1 MTPSGLPS
9 STVRASWT
17 IGRVGALAVALGVG
31 VGMFGGLGTAFADTD
46 VSGADSGR
54 SSSSSGQESGGSA
67 ATSDSS
73 DSSDSAAPARRGE
86 SNGPRATTIRRGATA
101 AAADPEDDL
110 AATPEDL
117 PPPAAEPANLPAVP
131 AQTLPA
137 QILPAQTLP
146 APRPAP
152 RPAAALQS
160 SAAAPAT
167 PASANDS
174 SPVPAQNPAQAA
186 TQASA
191 QASSSSSQNTIT
203 ISEEVTWGGT
213 FRGKEYPGIL
223 VGTLNAQSP
232 LPLTYTLVSDPNM
245 GGKLGSRAN
254 TAPSNVVFGPQG
266 EFFYIPS
273 AATLTEPG
281 KIESFKVL
289 VAETTPFDEFLT
301 SLPLLGMLNASL
313 ITALHRTPILGN
325 LLAPLIGNSEVV
337 TFNVEPYKLALDPNN
352 PAKQRPTAF
361 TTTVASFDGLMVS
374 TNYFPSTKVA
384 LGLVDSAPTVLNG
397 PGLGAPGNTDVPNP
411 YAQLSLFP
419 SLDVPTPR
427 SDQFGSLTPGL
438 PVLRDG
444 KWEPTDSSLSY
455 DGGVGY
461 NVITWDP
468 RGEWDTRDR
477 KLPGL
482 QIDNPFFE
490 GRDASAIISWASS
503 AANPARTQVKME
515 SPGDPLIGMVGGS
528 YGGGIQWVTAAT
540 DPRVDAISPQISW
553 NSLISSLY
561 PNTNQFKTGW
571 GSILLLAL
579 AASGAQI
586 NPQIYAGI
594 GTGVTLGWLS
604 ETAQAVLSSAGPTAL
619 LNNIDI
625 PTLIFQGMEDG
636 LFQLQESVTNA
647 ESIYDNRGATTKLV
661 WFCGGHGTC
670 TTPLNPDQDDRGLID
685 NLKWL
690 DQYLAGSGTPAEGI
704 PAFQWYDQMGFY
716 YSSDKLPF
724 EPGFNLPQP
733 YSTAANG
740 GLLGVWPL
748 LGGSGPGRVEGVSPL
763 LTFPNATP
771 AWNALNT
778 NVTVPADSQV
788 VGAPEL
794 SFTYQGLGTS
804 RTVYAQLIDE
814 TTGKVLQNLVTPI
827 PVVLDGRERTV
838 SIPLANIAYTST
850 GGSLRLQITS
860 SATNFENF
868 TSYGLVN
875 ISDVTLDLPIVA

>member
-1 MTPSGLPS
+1 MTQLGPPS

-31 VGMFGGLGTAFADTD
+31 VSMFGGLGTAFADTD
-46 VSGADSGR
+46 VSGADNGPSH
-54 SSSSSGQESGGSA
+54 SSSSHQSGVSTESAGSA
-67 ATSDSS
+67 GSA
-73 DSSDSAAPARRGE
+73 DSAAPARQE
-86 SNGPRATTIRRGATA
+86 KSAGPRATTIRRGVTKADA
-101 AAADPEDDL
+101 AP
-110 AATPEDL
+110 T
-117 PPPAAEPANLPAVP
+117 AEPESVLPESDSLPADEP
-131 AQTLPA
+131 QTLPA
-137 QILPAQTLP
+137 V
-146 APRPAP
+146 PAP
-152 RPAAALQS
+152 RPAAAV
-160 SAAAPAT
+160 AAPAA
-167 PASANDS
+167 ASVEAAPSNDS
-174 SPVPAQNPAQAA
+174 SPTTTQNAQNAQPA
-186 TQASA
+186 A
-191 QASSSSSQNTIT
+191 QASSSSASNTLT
-203 ISEEVTWGGT
+203 VDPEVTWGGE
-213 FRGKEYPGIL
+213 FRGKQYPGIL
-223 VGTLNAQSP
+223 VGTLNAQSD
-232 LPLTYTLVSDPNM
+232 LPLTYTLVSDPSL

-273 AATLTEPG
+273 AAALTEPG

-289 VAETTPFDEFLT
+289 VAEKTPFDEFLT

-337 TFNVEPYKLALDPNN
+337 TFDVEPYKLALNPLDPTK
-352 PAKQRPTAF
+352 PRPTAF
-361 TTTVASFDGLMVS
+361 TTEVASFDGLMLS
-374 TNYFPSTKVA
+374 TNYFPATKVA

-419 SLDVPTPR
+419 FLDVPMPR
-427 SDQFGSLTPGL
+427 ADQFGSLTPGL

-444 KWEPTDSSLSY
+444 KWQPTDSSLSY

-468 RGEWDTRDR
+468 RGEWATRDR

-490 GRDASAIISWASS
+490 GRDASAIISWAFD
-503 AANPARTQVKME
+503 AANPARAQVKME
-515 SPGDPLIGMVGGS
+515 APGDPLIGMVGGS

-540 DPRVDAISPQISW
+540 DPRVDAIVPQISW

-579 AASGAQI
+579 AASGADI
-586 NPQIYAGI
+586 NPQIYVGI

-604 ETAQAVLSSAGPTAL
+604 ETSQAVLSSAGPTAL
-619 LNNIDI
+619 LNNINI

-647 ESIYDNRGATTKLV
+647 ESMFANPGATTKLV

-670 TTPLNPDQDDRGLID
+670 NTPLNSDQDDRGLID

-690 DQYLAGSGTPAEGI
+690 DQYLAGSGSPAEDI

-724 EPGFNLPQP
+724 EPGFHLPQP

-748 LGGSGPGRVEGVSPL
+748 LGGSGPGWVEGVSPL
-763 LTFPNATP
+763 LTFPNAAP

-778 NVTVPADSQV
+778 TVTVPADSQV
-788 VGAPEL
+788 VGAPQL

-838 SIPLANIAYTST
+838 SIPLANIAYTTPASDAR
-850 GGSLRLQITS
+850 LKLQITS

-875 ISDVTLDLPIVA
+875 VSEVTLDLPIVA

>member
-1 MTPSGLPS
+1 
-9 STVRASWT
+9 
-17 IGRVGALAVALGVG
+17 
-31 VGMFGGLGTAFADTD
+31 
-46 VSGADSGR
+46 
-54 SSSSSGQESGGSA
+54 
-67 ATSDSS
+67 
-73 DSSDSAAPARRGE
+73 
-86 SNGPRATTIRRGATA
+86 
-101 AAADPEDDL
+101 
-110 AATPEDL
+110 
-117 PPPAAEPANLPAVP
+117 
-131 AQTLPA
+131 
-137 QILPAQTLP
+137 
-146 APRPAP
+146 
-152 RPAAALQS
+152 
-160 SAAAPAT
+160 
-167 PASANDS
+167 
-174 SPVPAQNPAQAA
+174 
-186 TQASA
+186 
-191 QASSSSSQNTIT
+191 
-203 ISEEVTWGGT
+203 
-213 FRGKEYPGIL
+213 
-223 VGTLNAQSP
+223 
-232 LPLTYTLVSDPNM
+232 
-245 GGKLGSRAN
+245 
-254 TAPSNVVFGPQG
+254 
-266 EFFYIPS
+266 
-273 AATLTEPG
+273 
-281 KIESFKVL
+281 
-289 VAETTPFDEFLT
+289 
-301 SLPLLGMLNASL
+301 
-313 ITALHRTPILGN
+313 
-325 LLAPLIGNSEVV
+325 
-337 TFNVEPYKLALDPNN
+337 
-352 PAKQRPTAF
+352 
-361 TTTVASFDGLMVS
+361 
-374 TNYFPSTKVA
+374 
-384 LGLVDSAPTVLNG
+384 
-397 PGLGAPGNTDVPNP
+397 
-411 YAQLSLFP
+411 
-419 SLDVPTPR
+419 
-427 SDQFGSLTPGL
+427 
-438 PVLRDG
+438 
-444 KWEPTDSSLSY
+444 
-455 DGGVGY
+455 
-461 NVITWDP
+461 
-468 RGEWDTRDR
+468 
-477 KLPGL
+477 LPGL

-540 DPRVDAISPQISW
+540 DPRVDAIAPQISW

-586 NPQIYAGI
+586 NPQIYVGI

-604 ETAQAVLSSAGPTAL
+604 ETSQAVLSSAGPTAL

-647 ESIYDNRGATTKLV
+647 ESIYDNPGATTKLV

-690 DQYLAGSGTPAEGI
+690 DQYLAGSGTPAEDI

-778 NVTVPADSQV
+778 SVTVPADSQV

>member
-1 MTPSGLPS
+1 MIQLGLPS

-31 VGMFGGLGTAFADTD
+31 AGMFTGLGTAFADTD
-46 VSGADSGR
+46 TTGSDSGR
-54 SSSSSGQESGGSA
+54 STASSSGEPGASTAAASDPA
-67 ATSDSS
+67 ATS
-73 DSSDSAAPARRGE
+73 RRGQ
-86 SNGPRATTIRRGATA
+86 SAGPRATPIRRGAT
-101 AAADPEDDL
+101 
-110 AATPEDL
+110 TPES
-117 PPPAAEPANLPAVP
+117 EPAVTPEVLSPSDFEP
-131 AQTLPA
+131 ETLPTVSV
-137 QILPAQTLP
+137 Q
-146 APRPAP
+146 
-152 RPAAALQS
+152 RPAAALANP
-160 SAAAPAT
+160 AA
-167 PASANDS
+167 ANDS
-174 SPVPAQNPAQAA
+174 SPTAAQDPA
-186 TQASA
+186 QASA
-191 QASSSSSQNTIT
+191 QESSSSSLNTIT
-203 ISEEVTWGGT
+203 VSDEVTWGGT
-213 FRGKEYPGIL
+213 YRGKEYPGIL

-232 LPLTYTLVSDPNM
+232 LPLTYTLVSDPDL

-266 EFFYIPS
+266 EFFYLPS
-273 AATLTEPG
+273 AAALTEPG
-281 KIESFKVL
+281 KIESFRVL
-289 VAETTPFDEFLT
+289 VAQKTDFDNFLENLPIIGLIMPSLLTT
-301 SLPLLGMLNASL
+301 
-313 ITALHRTPILGN
+313 LHRTPILGE
-325 LLAPLIGNSEVV
+325 LLTPLIGASEVV

-361 TTTVASFDGLMVS
+361 TTEVASFDGLMVS

-419 SLDVPTPR
+419 FLDVPTPR
-427 SDQFGSLTPGL
+427 TDQFGSLTPGL

-444 KWEPTDSSLSY
+444 KWQPADSSLSY

-490 GRDASAIISWASS
+490 GRDASEIISWAAS
-503 AANPARTQVKME
+503 AANPARAQVKME
-515 SPGDPLIGMVGGS
+515 APGDPLIGMVGGS

-571 GSILLLAL
+571 GSVLLLAL
-579 AASGAQI
+579 AASGADI
-586 NPQIYAGI
+586 NPQIYTGI

-604 ETAQAVLSSAGPTAL
+604 ETSQAVLASAGPAGL
-619 LNNIDI
+619 LSNITI
-625 PTLIFQGMEDG
+625 PTLIYQGMEDG

-647 ESIYDNRGATTKLV
+647 ESVFGNPGATVKLV

-690 DQYLAGSGTPAEGI
+690 DQYLAGSGTPAEDI

-724 EPGFNLPQP
+724 EPGFNLPEP
-733 YSTAANG
+733 FSTPANG

-748 LGGSGPGRVEGVSPL
+748 LGGSGPGRVEDVSAV
-763 LTFPNATP
+763 LTIGNASP
-771 AWNALNT
+771 AWNALST
-778 NVTVPADSQV
+778 TFTPPPDAQV

-794 SFTYQGLGTS
+794 SFTYQGLGTT
-804 RTVYAQLIDE
+804 RTVYAQLIDNS
-814 TTGKVLQNLVTPI
+814 TGKVLQNLVTPI

-838 SIPLANIAYTST
+838 SIPLANIAYTTT
-850 GGSLRLQITS
+850 GGTLTLQITS

-875 ISDVTLDLPIVA
+875 VSDVTLDLPIRA